1 MRKSI
6 LQGLKILA
14 FLSLG
19 VLILWIAFRKTD
31 FPKLIEE
38 LKEADYSWLLLS
50 VFFSILA
57 YISRAMRWNILIRTL
72 GYKPSAINS
81 YHAVMTG
88 YLANIALPRVGEI
101 TKCVALGRK
110 EKIPIDQLIGTVIV
124 ERTVDLISLL
134 LITAGVMLTTGSH
147 VVEFM
152 NESIFLPLR
161 EKLILVFGVTWV
173 IWLILLVLTV
183 SIFIALLKYKK
194 RLRQFRFFAKLF
206 DTARGVING
215 LKTITK
221 LERKWEFL
229 FHTVF
234 IWLNYALM
242 TWVVVFCLENTSHI
256 TFGESLFILVIG
268 GLAMSAPVQSG
279 FGVFHYATSRA
290 LVVLANVTLEDGLAF
305 AILAHE
311 SQLIFMAIA
320 GTISFLLIF
329 RKRKTEIS

>member
-6 LQGLKILA
+6 LQGLKILT
-14 FLSLG
+14 FLALG
-19 VLILWIAFRKTD
+19 GVILWIAFRQTD
-31 FPKLIEE
+31 FPKLIAE
-38 LKEADYSWLLLS
+38 LKEADYSWLILS

-72 GYKPSAINS
+72 GHKPSVINS

-88 YLANIALPRVGEI
+88 YIANIALPRVGEI
-101 TKCVALGRK
+101 TRCIALGKK

-134 LITAGVMLTTGSH
+134 LITAGVLLTTGNH
-147 VVEFM
+147 VAEFM
-152 NESIFLPLR
+152 NESIFIPLR
-161 EKLILVFGVTWV
+161 EKLILVFGVTWI
-173 IWLILLVLTV
+173 IWLVLFVLAVTTFIL
-183 SIFIALLKYKK
+183 LLKYKK
-194 RLRQFRFFAKLF
+194 RLRQIRFFAKLF

-215 LKTITK
+215 LRTIVK
-221 LERKWEFL
+221 LDRKWEFL
-229 FHTVF
+229 FHTIF

-256 TFGESLFILVIG
+256 SFGESLFLLVIG

-279 FGVFHYATSRA
+279 FGVFHYAISRA
-290 LVVLANVTLEDGLAF
+290 LVVLSNVSLEDGLAF
-305 AILAHE
+305 AILTHE
-311 SQLIFMAIA
+311 SQFIFVAIA

-329 RKRKTEIS
+329 RKRKTEVS